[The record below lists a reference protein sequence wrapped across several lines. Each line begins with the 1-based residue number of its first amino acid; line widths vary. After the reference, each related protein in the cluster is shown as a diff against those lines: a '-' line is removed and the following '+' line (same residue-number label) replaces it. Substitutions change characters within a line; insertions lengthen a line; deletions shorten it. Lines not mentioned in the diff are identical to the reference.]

1 MRRLAATMAV
11 CLLGIG
17 SAMAQPPPPAGPP
30 PMRYE
35 AVPAPRGERFVW
47 EPGHWHWNGARYV
60 WFGGR
65 YVERR
70 PHYGHYEPGH
80 WVWSPRMGRHEW
92 IPAHWE

>member
-70 PHYGHYEPGH
+70 L
-80 WVWSPRMGRHEW
+80 GRARN
-92 IPAHWE
+92 IPAVRVP

>member
-1 MRRLAATMAV
+1 MRWLTAISAV

-17 SAMAQPPPPAGPP
+17 SAMAQPPPPMAPP
-30 PMRYE
+30 PLRYE
-35 AVPAPRGERFVW
+35 AVPPPRGERFIW

-70 PHYGHYEPGH
+70 RGYGHYVPGR

-92 IPAHWE
+92 IGAHWE